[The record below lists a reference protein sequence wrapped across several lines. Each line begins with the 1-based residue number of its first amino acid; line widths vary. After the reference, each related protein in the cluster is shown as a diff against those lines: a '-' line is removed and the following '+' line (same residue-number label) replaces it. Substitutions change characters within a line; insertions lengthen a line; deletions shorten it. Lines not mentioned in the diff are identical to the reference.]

1 MKSKEE
7 IERKIKEI
15 KSDIDEMHEERN
27 ELKNKYGGVSEE
39 YNSDFFRDL
48 HQRNAELLTLE
59 WVLS

>member
-7 IERKIKEI
+7 IEKKIEDLKN
-15 KSDIDEMHEERN
+15 DIDEMHKERN
-27 ELKNKYGGVSEE
+27 ENKEKYGGVSEE
-39 YNSDFFRDL
+39 YNADFFSDL